1 MREEVRDLLFYVI
14 ERTGPKPVLLER
26 DSNIPPL
33 SELLEEAAALQA
45 IYDAALAKREEAGA

>member
-1 MREEVRDLLFYVI
+1 MRELLSYVI

-33 SELLEEAAALQA
+33 SELLDEAASLQA
-45 IYDAALAKREEAGA
+45 VYDAALAKREEASA